1 MTDTAVAA
9 AVPADDQT
17 DNSSRLAKIGLAA
30 LAAFTLLFAL
40 ALVLTYSMLHS
51 QITDKGSRVKALQ
64 ADLAASNQK
73 LVRLRGD
80 VDKNAAALKA
90 AGAQQV
96 SALQDK
102 LTTANARIT
111 QIANC
116 LPELQNEL
124 NGQTV
129 QTAETNGWLTN
140 AYLTNGVQVS
150 RVCAKTLYGTSTVS
164 GD

>member
-40 ALVLTYSMLHS
+40 ALV
-51 QITDKGSRVKALQ
+51 
-64 ADLAASNQK
+64 
-73 LVRLRGD
+73 RLRGD
-80 VDKNAAALKA
+80 VDKNGAALKA